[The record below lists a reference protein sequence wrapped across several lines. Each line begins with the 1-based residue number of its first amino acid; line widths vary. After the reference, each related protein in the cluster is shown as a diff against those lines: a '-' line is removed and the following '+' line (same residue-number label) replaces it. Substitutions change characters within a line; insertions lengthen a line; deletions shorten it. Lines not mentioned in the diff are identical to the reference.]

1 LQSNE
6 KRQIIL
12 VFEHNNGMQNTL
24 SDKPLE
30 GLKVIELH
38 AIGPVPFAGRL
49 LQDLGATV
57 TRISPPNDPGLGVAM
72 DKNFDFLNIGKPVV
86 KLDLKASKDHEQL
99 LAQLAQADVLLEGFR
114 PGVLER
120 LNLAPE
126 QLLASYPKLVIGRL
140 SGWGS
145 QGDLAARAGHDIN
158 YLAMSGL
165 LNAIGKA
172 DSPHPPVNVVADF
185 GGGAMHLVVGV
196 LALLARRGIT
206 QKGGIA
212 QTSILAGTVGLTP
225 MFYGLLASGVW
236 NLQRENNLLDGKL
249 PFYCVY
255 PTKDQKFVAVG
266 ALEAKFYAELLKLTG
281 LAETLEPKHQY
292 KASTWQSTK
301 EKFAEVFVS
310 KTRDE
315 WAQLALNTD
324 ACVSP
329 VLDFVEAAAHPHN
342 QANHLH
348 QKRDTHTD
356 AGQIISFS

>member
-1 LQSNE
+1 
-6 KRQIIL
+6 
-12 VFEHNNGMQNTL
+12 MQNTI

-49 LQDLGATV
+49 LQDMGATV

-86 KLDLKASKDHEQL
+86 KLDLKASQDHEVLLSQL
-99 LAQLAQADVLLEGFR
+99 EQADVLLEGFR

-120 LNLAPE
+120 LNLAPAA
-126 QLLASYPKLVIGRL
+126 LLARFPKLVIGRL

-145 QGDLAARAGHDIN
+145 EGDLASRAGHDIN

-185 GGGAMHLVVGV
+185 GGGAMHLVVGI

-206 QKGGIA
+206 QKGGVA

-255 PTKDQKFVAVG
+255 PTKDQKFIAVG

-281 LAETLEPKHQY
+281 LTESLEPRHQY
-292 KASTWQSTK
+292 KASTWHSTK
-301 EKFAEVFVS
+301 EKFAAVFAS

-315 WAQLALNTD
+315 WAQLALQTD

-342 QANHLH
+342 KANQLH
-348 QKRDTHTD
+348 QMRDAHTD
-356 AGQIISFS
+356 AGQIIQFSKQ

>member
-1 LQSNE
+1 
-6 KRQIIL
+6 
-12 VFEHNNGMQNTL
+12 MQNIP
-24 SDKPLE
+24 SEKPLD
-30 GLKVIELH
+30 GLRIIELH

-49 LQDLGATV
+49 LHDLGATI
-57 TRISPPNDPGLGVAM
+57 TRVSPPSDPGLGVAM
-72 DKNFDFLNIGKPVV
+72 DKNFDFLNIGKTML
-86 KLDLKASKDHEQL
+86 KLDLKASQDHEQL
-99 LAQLAQADVLLEGFR
+99 LTLLAQADVLLEGFR

-120 LNLAPE
+120 LNLSPE
-126 QLLASYPKLVIGRL
+126 SLTARFPKLVIGRL
-140 SGWGS
+140 SGWGNE
-145 QGDLAARAGHDIN
+145 GELAARAGHDIN

-172 DSPHPPVNVVADF
+172 DSPHPPINVVADF

-196 LALLARRGIT
+196 LALLARRGFT

-255 PTKDQKFVAVG
+255 PTQDHKFVAVG
-266 ALEAKFYAELLKLTG
+266 ALEAKFYAELLTLTG
-281 LAETLEPKHQY
+281 LSETLEPRHQY

-301 EKFAEVFVS
+301 EKFAAVFAS

-315 WAQLALNTD
+315 WAQLALHTD

-348 QKRDTHTD
+348 QMRDAHTD
-356 AGQIISFS
+356 AGQIISFF

>member
-1 LQSNE
+1 
-6 KRQIIL
+6 
-12 VFEHNNGMQNTL
+12 MQNTI
-24 SDKPLE
+24 SEKPLN

-49 LQDLGATV
+49 LQDLGAEV
-57 TRISPPNDPGLGVAM
+57 VRISPPNDPGLGVTM
-72 DKNFDFLNIGKPVV
+72 EKKFDFLNIGKQVI
-86 KLDLKASKDHEQL
+86 KLDLKNTQDH
-99 LAQLAQADVLLEGFR
+99 AQLMSHLGSADVLLEGFR

-120 LNLAPE
+120 LNLVPDT
-126 QLLASYPKLVIGRL
+126 LMKRFPKLVLGRL

-145 QGDLAARAGHDIN
+145 EGALAARAGHDIN

-172 DSPHPPVNVVADF
+172 DSPHPPINVVSDF

-196 LALLARRGIT
+196 LALLARRGIS
-206 QKGGIA
+206 QKGGVA

-255 PTKDQKFVAVG
+255 PTLDKKFVAVG
-266 ALEAKFYAELLKLTG
+266 ALESKFYAELLTLTG
-281 LAETLEPKHQY
+281 LSETLDIKHQY
-292 KASTWQSTK
+292 KASTWPTTK
-301 EKFAEVFVS
+301 QMFANAFAS

-315 WAQLALNTD
+315 WAKLALHTD

-329 VLDFVEAAAHPHN
+329 VLDFVEAAANPHN
-342 QANHLH
+342 QANQLH
-348 QKRDTHTD
+348 QTRDEHTD
-356 AGQIISFS
+356 AGNVITFINQ

>member
-1 LQSNE
+1 ME
-6 KRQIIL
+6 
-12 VFEHNNGMQNTL
+12 NTL
-24 SDKPLE
+24 IGKPLD

-49 LQDLGATV
+49 LRDLGAQV

-72 DKNFDFLNIGKPVV
+72 NKNFDFLNIDKSVI
-86 KLDLKASKDHEQL
+86 KLDLKDTADYEQL
-99 LAQLAQADVLLEGFR
+99 TTHLATADVLLEGFR

-120 LNLAPE
+120 LNLAPDT
-126 QLLASYPKLVIGRL
+126 LLARFPKLVIGRL

-145 QGDLAARAGHDIN
+145 EGELAARAGHDIN

-172 DSPHPPVNVVADF
+172 DSPHPPINVVADF

-255 PTKDQKFVAVG
+255 PTRDQKFVAVG

-281 LAETLEPKHQY
+281 LAETLELRHQY
-292 KASTWQSTK
+292 KPSTWQATK
-301 EKFAEVFVS
+301 ETFAQVFAS

-315 WAQLALNTD
+315 WAQLALHMD

-329 VLDFVEAAAHPHN
+329 VLDFLEAAAHPHN
-342 QANHLH
+342 RANQLH
-348 QKRDTHTD
+348 QQRDGHTD
-356 AGQIISFS
+356 SGRVIAFNPQGHQ